1 MKDKNKLNV
10 WCGDGLFFKRLSPW
24 AIRSNIG
31 NFFRC
36 IKFSYQR
43 IARGFSDCDVWSLDE
58 YYASLFAA
66 TLRHLAATT
75 HGYPVLYDTGEI
87 DKDGNDA
94 GYNRWCAELN
104 RIADLFDTVSAF
116 DANLELGDE
125 NGISAAEKQAN
136 LEEAFDW
143 LKEHWYDLWD

>member
-1 MKDKNKLNV
+1 MRDKIELNV
-10 WCGDGLFFKRLSPW
+10 WRGNGLFFKCLSPW

-31 NFFRC
+31 NLFRC

-43 IARGFSDCDVWSLDE
+43 IMRGFSDYDVWSLDE

-66 TLRHLAATT
+66 TLRRLAATT
-75 HGYPVLYDTGEI
+75 HGYPVDYETGVE
-87 DKDGNDA
+87 DENGVET
-94 GYNRWCAELN
+94 GYIHWCAELN

-116 DANLELGDE
+116 DASLELGDE

-136 LEEAFDW
+136 LEEALDW